1 MAINQI
7 SKGRI
12 KFGAIAGGI
21 KVQYAEVT
29 IPAASVA
36 TLRATPYTLLA
47 APGAGKVIELLS
59 GCLILDYGSV
69 AYTES
74 ADNLAVKYTNG
85 SGAAASETVE
95 MTGFIDQTADKI
107 IKVEAIKDTI
117 MVANAALVL
126 HNTGDSEFANSGDS
140 PLRAK
145 ISYVV
150 HSTGL

>member
-1 MAINQI
+1 MQ
-7 SKGRI
+7 KLT
-12 KFGAIAGGI
+12 GAKAKIGGIAGAI

-36 TLRATPYTLLA
+36 ALRATPYALVA
-47 APGAGKVIELLS
+47 APGAGKVIELIS
-59 GCLILDYGSV
+59 GCLILDYNSV

-74 ADNLAVKYTNG
+74 ADNLAVKYTDG

-95 MTGFIDQTADKI
+95 MTGFIDATADKI
-107 IKVEAIKDTI
+107 IKVEAIKDTL

-126 HNTGDSEFANSGDS
+126 HNTGDGEFGNSGNS

-145 ISYVV
+145 ICYAV
-150 HSTGL
+150 HQTGL